1 MTGVTRYVQVC
12 MQLKKLPKNWRNHS
26 FCLQWKI
33 QVLEEVEGCPPKST
47 ICAIFSRNCKKLEKS
62 QILLELE
69 DSSVRGGSRV
79 RHLTSYNYKITTE
92 IAENAKKLFE
102 IREVAKKMPSNLWK
116 ALG

>member
-1 MTGVTRYVQVC
+1 M
-12 MQLKKLPKNWRNHS
+12 
-26 FCLQWKI
+26 
-33 QVLEEVEGCPPKST
+33 LEEVEGCPPKST

>member
-69 DSSVRGGSRV
+69 DSSVRGGRRV

-102 IREVAKKMPSNLWK
+102 IREVAKKMLSNLWK
-116 ALG
+116 TLG